1 MSTLQETLLGNPM
14 TRILLYPKS
23 TSWMHQNCMKAV
35 MQYRELTFVVVVGD
49 MYGLERDST
58 STPFDTSLCSFDHH
72 KNVSNQIHLKP
83 QKSPSSLFSW
93 LTATQLLNTFSALI
107 IWNLWLIH
115 NEQSIQNE
123 FQEAYPSPE
132 WHPFRGMRFQGF
144 CRQ

>member
-1 MSTLQETLLGNPM
+1 
-14 TRILLYPKS
+14 
-23 TSWMHQNCMKAV
+23 MKAV

-49 MYGLERDST
+49 MVWREIQHPHLLTRPYVPLIIIKMS
-58 STPFDTSLCSFDHH
+58 
-72 KNVSNQIHLKP
+72 QIRSIIKP

-93 LTATQLLNTFSALI
+93 LAATQLLNTFSALI

-115 NEQSIQNE
+115 NEQSIKNE

-132 WHPFRGMRFQGF
+132 WHPVRGMRFQGF